1 MIRGAL
7 LSVALF
13 ASLPTAGTACR
24 QALALGL
31 DVSGSVDGAEYRMQV
46 EGLARSLDNPEVRE
60 TLLSNPEMPVRIA
73 VFEWSGPESQFLILP
88 FTEITDA
95 ATLDRVVL
103 TIAGAQRRPDSHTTA
118 IGSAMQMGFALLADH
133 GECLS
138 LTLDLSGDGPSN
150 SGPRPQSVAPPPDI
164 AEVTVNGLVVA
175 DSALDR
181 DRQYRQVT
189 DLGAYYEAYVI
200 RGPGAFVEAA
210 FGYADYESAM
220 TRKLLRELMSLV
232 LGDAEGLAGQ

>member
-133 GECLS
+133 GNKKENCFPMIPSGAAHNEMLLS
-138 LTLDLSGDGPSN
+138 KYDKEKPENQEKGK
-150 SGPRPQSVAPPPDI
+150 V
-164 AEVTVNGLVVA
+164 LV
-175 DSALDR
+175 
-181 DRQYRQVT
+181 
-189 DLGAYYEAYVI
+189 
-200 RGPGAFVEAA
+200 
-210 FGYADYESAM
+210 
-220 TRKLLRELMSLV
+220 
-232 LGDAEGLAGQ
+232 